1 MSSAKAITRRS
12 ALALLGAAGLVYII
26 KASPDL
32 PPLAKGRLVLDYWEK
47 WTGHEGKA
55 METIVDNFNKSQD
68 KIFVR
73 YVMTNSIHQKAM
85 VSILGGNPPDILGL
99 YAFNVSS
106 YANANAVLDL
116 ADLARGA
123 GLSLDQYAPGM
134 RPVMTY
140 QNASH
145 ATTSNAGGLLGGWY
159 GIINTAGTLAL
170 YWNKSIFSDNAAAL
184 KSRGLNPTRGP
195 RTISEL
201 DAANEVLSA
210 TQGNA
215 KLGSAPLSRAGFIH
229 MEPGWWSWIWPAMFG
244 GSIYDPRT
252 DTALAASPES
262 IRAYEWVQ
270 TYPKLFGID
279 NVEKFRAGFGPYGTP
294 QSAFLTGEVAMVI
307 QGPWLANLIK
317 AFKPDLDYGVAPL
330 PVVDELLDESKPLT
344 CIDTDVLMIPRG
356 AKHPEASM
364 EFIAFTQRQENVEA
378 LAAAHCKGSPLVKVS
393 EEFLANHANKGVR
406 LHTAMAASPRAFLA
420 PSSPNWPEYKDLIDT
435 AFQDIWKLTEPA
447 ASRLTK
453 VQTAAQSVLNKA
465 AAYRTM
471 RGEG

>member
-1 MSSAKAITRRS
+1 MF
-12 ALALLGAAGLVYII
+12 II
-26 KASPDL
+26 KGGAEL

-55 METIVDNFNKSQD
+55 MEAIVDAFNKSQD
-68 KIFVR
+68 KLFVR

-106 YANANAVLDL
+106 YANANAILELSDL
-116 ADLARGA
+116 AKNA
-123 GLSLDQYAPGM
+123 GLSLEQYAPGM

-140 QNASH
+140 GPDAS
-145 ATTSNAGGLLGGWY
+145 AAGWY

-170 YWNKSIFSDNAAAL
+170 YWNKSLFRERAAEL
-184 KSRGLNPTRGP
+184 KARGLDPTKAP
-195 RTISEL
+195 RTIREL
-201 DAANEVLSA
+201 DLANEVLST
-210 TQGNA
+210 TQGNGT
-215 KLGSAPLSRAGFIH
+215 LGSYPLARAGFIH

-244 GSIYDPRT
+244 GSIYDPQT
-252 DTALAASPES
+252 DKALAASSES
-262 IRAYEWVQ
+262 NRAYEWVQ

-279 NVEKFRAGFGPYGTP
+279 NVEKFRSGFGPYGTP

-330 PVVDELLDESKPLT
+330 PVVDDLLDESQPLT

-364 EFIAFTQRQENVEA
+364 EFIAFTQRRENVEA
-378 LAAAHCKGSPLVKVS
+378 LAAAHCKGSPLMDVS
-393 EEFLANHANKGVR
+393 EEFFANHANRGVR

-447 ASRLTK
+447 GTRLAR
-453 VQTAAQSVLNKA
+453 VQTAAQGVLDKA
-465 AAYRTM
+465 AAYRAM
-471 RGEG
+471 RGEK